1 MATAR
6 RDSQVQPSPQHGA
19 KGGVSADDGQ
29 PIGRLLVSA
38 GAVTK
43 EAVVA
48 ALAVQRKTF
57 RPLGRILREE
67 HGVSPEALA
76 EALRRQKHIPRIF
89 LRFFPIDVSTLKLL
103 DRKLC
108 TEQEIVAFERL
119 GDLLCVAFSNPSRRD
134 LVQQLRKL
142 TTFEIAPFSAP
153 WEDIQK
159 VLKEHA

>member
-6 RDSQVQPSPQHGA
+6 RFPQVQPSPQRGA
-19 KGGVSADDGQ
+19 KGDSSADDTQ

-38 GAVTK
+38 NAVTK
-43 EAVVA
+43 EAVDA

-67 HGVSPEALA
+67 HGVSPQALA
-76 EALRRQKHIPRIF
+76 DALRRQKHVSRVF
-89 LRFFPIDVSTLKLL
+89 LRFFPVDIQALRLL

-108 TEQEIVAFERL
+108 AEQEIVAFERL

-134 LVQQLRKL
+134 LIQQLRTL
-142 TTFEIAPFSAP
+142 TTFEIAPYRAP

-159 VLKEHA
+159 VLKDQA